1 MRGDAGPESEA
12 GRALHAPRGRPL
24 RGLRGVRE
32 KAFNIDGGSSQRRSR
47 GLTGGPAAAFT
58 APHRPTHLCSNR
70 RMPETDAPTAP
81 AREVYT
87 PSALTR
93 FVRDL
98 LEDTLPLIWVEGEIS
113 NFSRPA
119 SGHLYFT
126 LKDAAAQV
134 RCAMF
139 KPKSSW
145 LRFKPADGQRVLA
158 RARVSLYEARGEFQ
172 LIVES
177 LQEAGAGALQRAFD
191 ELKAKLAAEGL
202 FDAAIKRPI
211 PPLPRCIGVITSPSG
226 AAVRDVL
233 SVIARRF
240 PLAEVE
246 ILPVPVQGKEAPPA
260 IVAMLAAAS
269 KARRHDVLLLTRGG
283 GSLEDLWAFNDEAVA
298 RAIRASTIAVVSA
311 IGHEIDFTIADFA
324 ADLRAPTPSAAA
336 ELLVPDAQALART
349 LEREQAQLRQR
360 MRRALETRTQR
371 LDHLLARINAQRPQA
386 RLARAR
392 ERLSALHRRLHER
405 ARSGNER
412 RGARLA
418 QLRTR
423 LQAQHPSTRLA
434 RDAGR
439 AQAQAERLRA
449 AIRRGLEHRRARLA
463 ELARTLHAVS
473 PLATLERGY
482 AILIDRASG
491 RVVRSVGQIEADSA
505 LRARLADGEIALR
518 VVDS

>member
-1 MRGDAGPESEA
+1 
-12 GRALHAPRGRPL
+12 
-24 RGLRGVRE
+24 
-32 KAFNIDGGSSQRRSR
+32 
-47 GLTGGPAAAFT
+47 
-58 APHRPTHLCSNR
+58 
-70 RMPETDAPTAP
+70 MPDFDDNPIA

-98 LEDTLPLIWVEGEIS
+98 LEDALPLIWIEGEIS
-113 NFSRPA
+113 NFAKPA

-126 LKDAAAQV
+126 LKDAGAQV

-139 KPKSSW
+139 KPKSTW
-145 LRFKPADGQRVLA
+145 LRFKPGDGLRVLA

-177 LQEAGAGALQRAFD
+177 LEEAGEGALQRAF
-191 ELKAKLAAEGL
+191 EQLKAKLSAEGL
-202 FDAAIKRPI
+202 FDAARKREI
-211 PPLPRCIGVITSPSG
+211 PRWPRRIGVITSPTG

-240 PLAEVE
+240 ALAEVD

-260 IVAMLAAAS
+260 IVHMIEAAS
-269 KARRHDVLLLTRGG
+269 NARRHDVLLLTRGG

-298 RAIRASTIAVVSA
+298 RAIRASAIPVVCAV
-311 IGHEIDFTIADFA
+311 GHEIDFTIADFA

-336 ELLVPDAQALART
+336 ELLIPDQREIART
-349 LEREQAQLRQR
+349 LERELARLRQR
-360 MRRALETRTQR
+360 MLRTLEGRAQR
-371 LDHLLARINAQRPQA
+371 LDHLLARIQAQRPQA

-392 ERLSALHRRLHER
+392 ERLLNLQRRLLDR
-405 ARSGNER
+405 VLGARER
-412 RGARLA
+412 RQARVV

-423 LQAQHPSTRLA
+423 LLAQHPAVRLA
-434 RDAGR
+434 RDAAHAG
-439 AQAQAERLRA
+439 ALDERLRGTIVRA
-449 AIRRGLEHRRARLA
+449 LERRRARLG

-482 AILIDRASG
+482 AILLEDGSG
-491 RVVRSVGQIEADSA
+491 RVVRSVKQAAPSTR

-518 VVDS
+518 VADD